1 MNVVL
6 WLTWPA
12 EGGEL
17 MGYAVR
23 KEATRSFT
31 YADYLTWPDS
41 ERWEIIDG
49 VAYSMTPAPSI
60 RHQRVVL
67 NIGRSLGNQLA
78 GKPCQPF
85 VAPTDVVL
93 SEYDVVQPDVLVVC
107 DKKKVAD
114 ANIQGA
120 PDVVFEVLSPA
131 TAIKDL
137 REKRALYERAGVRE
151 YVIVDPVELYV
162 ERFMLGDDG
171 VYGRGEIIGP
181 QEVLRI
187 ISLKGVEISLW
198 EVFEVER
205 EEGQGISENA
215 G

>member
-1 MNVVL
+1 
-6 WLTWPA
+6 
-12 EGGEL
+12 
-17 MGYAVR
+17 MGHAAR
-23 KEATRSFT
+23 KEPVRMFT
-31 YADYLTWPDS
+31 FTDYLTWPDS

-49 VAYSMTPAPSI
+49 VAYNMTPAPSI
-60 RHQRVVL
+60 RHQSAVGKIFSRL
-67 NIGRSLGNQLA
+67 EQQLE
-78 GKPCQPF
+78 GKPCRPF
-85 VAPTDVVL
+85 VAPTDVLL

-107 DKKKVAD
+107 DKKKITD

-131 TAIKDL
+131 TAIRDL
-137 REKRALYERAGVRE
+137 REKRALYERVGVKE

-171 VYGRGEIIGP
+171 TYGRGDVTGP

-187 ISLKGVEISLW
+187 GSLEGVEINLW

-205 EEGQGISENA
+205 ETGEELPENA